1 MPLARSF
8 RQPKV
13 VTLTPAA
20 HEDGAAEAARA
31 CGAEVRALRPDTH
44 RCGGVR
50 LARAEV
56 LEPEACPL
64 PKHVR
69 KRLKAEGYREH
80 PAPAGYARRWV
91 HG

>member
-8 RQPKV
+8 RQPKTM
-13 VTLTPAA
+13 TLDPGPLVR
-20 HEDGAAEAARA
+20 GAAEAARA
-31 CGAEVRALRPDTH
+31 CGAEVNTLRAETRPY
-44 RCGGVR
+44 GGVR
-50 LARAEV
+50 CSRAEV